1 MAYIVNRQ
9 GWHFCKHASCCY
21 ASPQKS
27 VLDEH
32 VRGVHGSREL
42 IFCTMR
48 SVGTRTRNMCGYICH
63 LPCQMSRHRTEEHG
77 GATSKTSPRLTAI
90 EGREGQYTI
99 PNTFKTKI
107 KLKLPPGIHY
117 EDEVPPLSSSPPMH
131 SPPTPI
137 PSLVPPPTLCVPSPL
152 FKFHHSDTPS
162 KAPPHIP
169 TILPQFSNPWSHL
182 NGLELLANTAD
193 IYGDYI

>member
-1 MAYIVNRQ
+1 MLHDPTKQ

-42 IFCTMR
+42 IFCTM
-48 SVGTRTRNMCGYICH
+48 
-63 LPCQMSRHRTEEHG
+63 RTEEHG